1 MAEFDYVIVGAGSAG
16 CVLANRLSADPASRV
31 LLIEAGARDRNP
43 LLRVPILTSHWLRGR
58 WHNWRY
64 ETEPQ
69 PGLDGRR
76 IAWPRGKVLG
86 GSSAI
91 NGMVYTR
98 GLRSD
103 YDTWAQAGLAG
114 WSYGDVLPYFRRSE
128 DRDAGADEFHGEGGP
143 LAVSRPQSTNPL
155 FDSFLDASTQAGYP
169 RTDDFNGAEQE
180 GFGRY
185 DFNIRNGRRNSSA
198 TAFLDPVRARPNLAI
213 WTGCQARRIVLKEGR
228 ATGIELLRKGARE
241 TVTARREIVLSG
253 GVVNSPQLLM
263 LSGIGPADEL
273 RRHGIAVVRDMPGV
287 GQNLQDH
294 LLTRV
299 QYACRAPITLHGLRR
314 PDRAVMAVLR
324 AWLFGTGPG
333 ASFPVLCGGLF
344 RSRPELDEPDMQCH
358 FLPGLTSGTLRLN
371 PLGKRGAG
379 DRHGFMANVYPLRPL
394 SRGTITLRGAD
405 PMESPAIQPNYLA
418 EEADRRTL
426 IDGVRALRRIFAQPA
441 FDNYRGEE
449 LAPGPGIETDDEI
462 DAWIRQTADTVFHP
476 VGTCKMGTDT
486 MAVVDAALR
495 VHGIDSLRV
504 ADASVMP
511 RITSSNTHA
520 PTVMIAEKAAEMILG
535 AGIQGDSS

>member
-31 LLIEAGARDRNP
+31 LLIEAGGRDRNP
-43 LLRVPILTSHWLRGR
+43 LLRVPILTGHWLRGR
-58 WHNWRY
+58 RHNWSY

-76 IAWPRGKVLG
+76 LAWPRGKVLG

-114 WSYGDVLPYFRRSE
+114 WSYDDVLPYFRRSE

-143 LAVSRPQSTNPL
+143 LAVSRPQSANPL
-155 FDSFLDASTQAGYP
+155 FDSFLDASAQAGYP
-169 RTDDFNGAEQE
+169 RTDDFNGARQE

-213 WTGCQARRIVLKEGR
+213 WTGCQARCFVLEEGR
-228 ATGIELLRKGARE
+228 ATGIELLRNGARE

-294 LLTRV
+294 VLARV
-299 QYACRAPITLHGLRR
+299 QFACRKPITLHGLRR
-314 PDRAVMAVLR
+314 PDRAVAAVLR
-324 AWLFGTGPG
+324 ALVFGTGPG
-333 ASFPVLCGGLF
+333 AAFPVLSGGFF

-358 FLPGLTSGTLRLN
+358 FLPGLTSGSLRLN
-371 PLGKRGAG
+371 PFSRRGVG
-379 DRHGFMANVYPLRPL
+379 NRHGFMANVYQLRPL
-394 SRGTITLRGAD
+394 SRGSITLRGAD
-405 PMESPAIQPNYLA
+405 PMDPPAIQPNYLA

-462 DAWIRQTADTVFHP
+462 AAWIRQTADTVFHP
-476 VGTCKMGTDT
+476 VGTCKMGVDN

-495 VHGIDSLRV
+495 VHGIDGLRV

-520 PTVMIAEKAAEMILG
+520 PTVMIAEKASEMIRT
-535 AGIQGDSS
+535 AGK